1 MSFMILIILLFRYE
15 FDDSEFRKFKFINE
29 EQQKDS
35 GIILAARH
43 IPFIKPFVKKK
54 LDFMNANIREYLGTL
69 KEKYKSHLNDYQF
82 GEIRDF
88 TDALIFAK
96 EDSLKNEKESAP
108 YLSDGNLTMTLSDLF
123 SAGSDTT
130 QFTLR
135 WILLLMANYPEMQ
148 TKMRKEIEEQIGD
161 RIPVQNDKQNCHYV
175 NAFISETLRHRII
188 APMGVGHKAICDVEI
203 RKLIVIIYT

>member
-1 MSFMILIILLFRYE
+1 MVSLSFRYE
-15 FDDSEFRKFKFINE
+15 FNDPEYLRFKFISE
-29 EQQKDS
+29 EQKKFTIAVVAS
-35 GIILAARH
+35 EF
-43 IPFIKPFVKKK
+43 IPLLKPFVKKK
-54 LDFMNANIREYLGTL
+54 IDFMNSIMREFLGTL

-82 GEIRDF
+82 GQIRDF

-135 WILLLMANYPEMQ
+135 WVLLFMANYPEMQ
-148 TKMRKEIEEQIGD
+148 RKMREEVEEQIGD
-161 RIPVQNDKQNCHYV
+161 RIPVQNDKQNCDV

-188 APMGVGHKAICDVEI
+188 VELGVGHKAVCDVEM
-203 RKLIVIIYT
+203 RYLICF